1 MPVSSVRRQSRR
13 LLVSALLTSVP
24 LLVARLD
31 AQQAGPITAEH
42 FTLPNGLDVLLAP
55 DHSTQVAAVDVWY
68 FAGSRDE
75 APAKAGLARLF
86 GQLFFA
92 GSANVPAGAHAAV
105 IQQGGGRGDASV
117 EEDVSRF
124 YQSVPS
130 NRLNQALWLEA
141 DRMRGVV
148 INDTTVRDAR
158 LSALQEL
165 GDRLNEPYTP
175 QVIETVAALYD
186 SASCPGYTHVPLG
199 RLNTLSGISTKDAAD
214 FLNQHYR
221 PNAARLVVTGDF
233 DPVTTRKVITDW
245 FGPIAKA
252 ATPAVPACAG
262 TPASGNARRSVT
274 GPAGSRPAAGIFYR
288 VPGHDHPD
296 APALELLG
304 VILGQGS
311 QARLLTHLAG
321 ELGAATGVQAGVLGT
336 RQGPGAFGLF
346 GIAGPGV
353 SADSLAT
360 LLAAE
365 AVWASGTGIT
375 QADLDRARTV
385 YLATAVSRRERPEDI
400 AEALQHAAYYHGKA
414 EAVNTEVAQV
424 MAVTLADV
432 RRVAAALFA
441 PKNGLTLVIAAGGA
455 S

>member
-1 MPVSSVRRQSRR
+1 MSFPRRLSRR
-13 LLVSALLTSVP
+13 PGFPALLTSIL
-24 LLVARLD
+24 LLVSRLD
-31 AQQAGPITAEH
+31 AQQAGPITAER

-55 DHSTQVAAVDVWY
+55 DHTTQVAAVDVWY

-75 APAKAGLARLF
+75 APGKAGLARLF
-86 GQLFFA
+86 TQLFFA
-92 GSANVPAGAHAAV
+92 GSANVPAGAHAGL
-105 IQQGGGRGDASV
+105 IQQGGGRGDASI

-124 YQSVPS
+124 YQTVPS

-158 LSALQEL
+158 LSAIQEL

-175 QVIETVAALYD
+175 QVIEAVAALYD
-186 SASCPGYTHVPLG
+186 SASCPGYTHLPLG
-199 RLNTLSGISTKDAAD
+199 QLNTLSAITTKDAAD
-214 FLNQHYR
+214 FLNQHFR

-233 DPVTTRKVITDW
+233 DPAATRKVITDW

-252 ATPAVPACAG
+252 AAPVAPACAG

-274 GPAGSRPAAGIFYR
+274 GAAGTRPAAGVFYR

-296 APALELLG
+296 AAALELLG
-304 VILGQGS
+304 VIMGQGS
-311 QARLLTHLAG
+311 QARLLSHLVG
-321 ELGAATGVQAGVLGT
+321 ELAAATGVQAGVLGT

-346 GIAGPGV
+346 AIAGPGIT
-353 SADSLAT
+353 ADSLAV
-360 LLAAE
+360 LLTAE
-365 AVWASGTGIT
+365 AAWASGTGIT
-375 QADLDRARTV
+375 QADVDRARIV
-385 YLATAVSRRERPEDI
+385 YLATAVSRRERPEDV

-414 EAVNTEVAQV
+414 EAVNTEVDRV

-432 RRVAAALFA
+432 RRVAAALLT
-441 PKNGLTLVIAAGGA
+441 PKNGITLVITPGGA